1 MRFLTMRILASM
13 PERRGLNPPPGL
25 PGSARRR
32 AIGGCRSSGAAFS
45 FSFTQRPPRVGPTV
59 RPMRT
64 RPLAGLLLA
73 AALLVL
79 SAVPAAAASPPG
91 PRQQAGNAA
100 GGVAEIPISFQ
111 VHNVN
116 GSKVSCASDGKTY
129 TVRGHL
135 VTPAGASTTKA
146 VTLYLHGLGLGEF
159 FWRFQ
164 DVPGYDYAATQAR
177 AGQSSVVIDRLGYDS
192 SDKPPGKDICLGSQA
207 DIAHQMITALRGG
220 NYQLGGGQSPTSF
233 TQVVLAGH
241 SFGGLIAQ
249 IEAYSFGDIDGLIV
263 MSYAD
268 QTVSGLN
275 VTLAGAWTTQCATTA
290 GGHPTDATP
299 NQGPDGYIPFGPPS
313 MAREGF
319 FNNVDPQ
326 VFAAAQPMFNSDPC
340 GDSSS
345 FIPAVAADTAHL
357 GEVHVPTLLI
367 SGTADAL
374 FPPPAG
380 QTQAA
385 AFTGA
390 QSVRLVSIP
399 TSAHALT
406 LERTHGQVETAV
418 QQWLQE
424 LQSGRVPAGGEL
436 TAPLGAAATG
446 AGGTADGRDTR
457 LLYGGVAALTAAAA
471 LALAARR
478 RRYHTSPHHT
488 A

>member
-1 MRFLTMRILASM
+1 M
-13 PERRGLNPPPGL
+13 
-25 PGSARRR
+25 
-32 AIGGCRSSGAAFS
+32 
-45 FSFTQRPPRVGPTV
+45 
-59 RPMRT
+59 
-64 RPLAGLLLA
+64 
-73 AALLVL
+73 
-79 SAVPAAAASPPG
+79 
-91 PRQQAGNAA
+91 
-100 GGVAEIPISFQ
+100 
-111 VHNVN
+111 
-116 GSKVSCASDGKTY
+116 
-129 TVRGHL
+129 
-135 VTPAGASTTKA
+135 
-146 VTLYLHGLGLGEF
+146 
-159 FWRFQ
+159 
-164 DVPGYDYAATQAR
+164 
-177 AGQSSVVIDRLGYDS
+177 
-192 SDKPPGKDICLGSQA
+192 
-207 DIAHQMITALRGG
+207 
-220 NYQLGGGQSPTSF
+220 
-233 TQVVLAGH
+233 
-241 SFGGLIAQ
+241 
-249 IEAYSFGDIDGLIV
+249 
-263 MSYAD
+263 
-268 QTVSGLN
+268 SGLN
-275 VTLAGAWTTQCATTA
+275 VTLAGAWTTQCSTTA

-345 FIPAVAADTAHL
+345 FIAAVAADTAHL

-367 SGTADAL
+367 FGTADAL

-436 TAPLGAAATG
+436 TAPVGAAATG
-446 AGGTADGRDTR
+446 AGATADGRDTR

-471 LALAARR
+471 LALTARR
-478 RRYHTSPHHT
+478 RRYHTNHT
-488 A
+488 D

>member
-1 MRFLTMRILASM
+1 
-13 PERRGLNPPPGL
+13 
-25 PGSARRR
+25 
-32 AIGGCRSSGAAFS
+32 
-45 FSFTQRPPRVGPTV
+45 
-59 RPMRT
+59 
-64 RPLAGLLLA
+64 
-73 AALLVL
+73 
-79 SAVPAAAASPPG
+79 
-91 PRQQAGNAA
+91 
-100 GGVAEIPISFQ
+100 
-111 VHNVN
+111 
-116 GSKVSCASDGKTY
+116 
-129 TVRGHL
+129 
-135 VTPAGASTTKA
+135 
-146 VTLYLHGLGLGEF
+146 
-159 FWRFQ
+159 
-164 DVPGYDYAATQAR
+164 
-177 AGQSSVVIDRLGYDS
+177 
-192 SDKPPGKDICLGSQA
+192 
-207 DIAHQMITALRGG
+207 
-220 NYQLGGGQSPTSF
+220 
-233 TQVVLAGH
+233 VLAGH
-241 SFGGLIAQ
+241 
-249 IEAYSFGDIDGLIV
+249 SFGDIDGLIV

-326 VFAAAQPMFNSDPC
+326 VFTTAQPMFNSDPC

-418 QQWLQE
+418 QQWLRE

-446 AGGTADGRDTR
+446 AGATADGRDTR

-471 LALAARR
+471 LALTARR
-478 RRYHTSPHHT
+478 RRYHTD
-488 A
+488 

>member
-1 MRFLTMRILASM
+1 
-13 PERRGLNPPPGL
+13 
-25 PGSARRR
+25 
-32 AIGGCRSSGAAFS
+32 
-45 FSFTQRPPRVGPTV
+45 
-59 RPMRT
+59 MRT

-79 SAVPAAAASPPG
+79 FAAPAAAASPAG
-91 PRQQAGNAA
+91 PTQQAGNAA

-471 LALAARR
+471 LALAGAATTPV
-478 RRYHTSPHHT
+478 HTTPPDPT